1 MSESTRKEPTV
12 DDASDRIRKA
22 QAEIDEVLERHRCY
36 IRPMLEVK
44 PIGNDGSEMMTRAGY
59 IIQAEPS
66 DDR

>member
-1 MSESTRKEPTV
+1 MSESTRKELTA
-12 DDASDRIRKA
+12 DDRAKQA
-22 QAEIDEVLERHRCY
+22 QIQIEAVLERMRCY